1 LEHYHKSC
9 SHVGK
14 ERREAGLLGF
24 GVVSAQLQVAADLLL
39 RQSLAK
45 TPKILAPHGYSI
57 SSNAQRHQI

>member
-1 LEHYHKSC
+1 
-9 SHVGK
+9 VGK